1 MKYKLS
7 LRIENISNMKN
18 KLISIILLVF
28 LAIFTSCSKINLFS
42 KTETP
47 HHYNIL
53 KIINDTMTN
62 NPKYA
67 LELLN
72 SIDQTTLEYDFSI
85 QEFHEYQI
93 LLSEANYK
101 NFINQTNYDEITK
114 ANKYFDS
121 LSVQY
126 PKNIDIRYLNAKS
139 HYYKAVGLEELE
151 KTKEAFND
159 YLKSLELL
167 DEIYL
172 KENKINEKLSN
183 NIKHFK
189 ALIYTRLGDI
199 LYWHDVYNPA
209 IECITNANKLFSEE
223 NNQNALSRNNIIL
236 AVIYGLNYNH
246 DKALYH
252 LSIADSILEAN
263 NVSTSLKNDI
273 ERVKASVMYNI
284 GYKDDAF
291 NSIIKQYKTLENPE
305 QIMEAAGVLGDM
317 YYSKK
322 IYDSAIYYYEKYFPN
337 NKFSKINAANNIIE
351 ISIITGDDELI
362 AKYAPSLAE
371 ETNKEI
377 MLSSIKTELSSL
389 YHQYY
394 TNKNDYKFYTKL
406 FKHLILISI
415 IAVVFFIF
423 GLNLITLKKKR
434 YNKEI
439 SEKSEYIN
447 LLQKKINNASSENK
461 HIKLQIKNLEDEI
474 IDIKN
479 KNSINYISFE
489 QKIESIKNQPI
500 YKRLQD
506 ISTDSTIKT
515 NTLYPDLQLTTFEQK
530 ELIELFN
537 TTFDNGFSKII
548 SEHSGLKYYDMLYF
562 CLYIIGLDE
571 KRISAVTGKT
581 YNAIWNRTKKIQEI
595 LGSDK
600 KIKDI
605 IKKELNY

>member
-1 MKYKLS
+1 MKSK
-7 LRIENISNMKN
+7 SN
-18 KLISIILLVF
+18 
-28 LAIFTSCSKINLFS
+28 
-42 KTETP
+42 
-47 HHYNIL
+47 
-53 KIINDTMTN
+53 
-62 NPKYA
+62 
-67 LELLN
+67 
-72 SIDQTTLEYDFSI
+72 
-85 QEFHEYQI
+85 
-93 LLSEANYK
+93 
-101 NFINQTNYDEITK
+101 
-114 ANKYFDS
+114 
-121 LSVQY
+121 
-126 PKNIDIRYLNAKS
+126 
-139 HYYKAVGLEELE
+139 
-151 KTKEAFND
+151 
-159 YLKSLELL
+159 
-167 DEIYL
+167 
-172 KENKINEKLSN
+172 
-183 NIKHFK
+183 
-189 ALIYTRLGDI
+189 
-199 LYWHDVYNPA
+199 
-209 IECITNANKLFSEE
+209 
-223 NNQNALSRNNIIL
+223 
-236 AVIYGLNYNH
+236 
-246 DKALYH
+246 
-252 LSIADSILEAN
+252 
-263 NVSTSLKNDI
+263 
-273 ERVKASVMYNI
+273 
-284 GYKDDAF
+284 
-291 NSIIKQYKTLENPE
+291 
-305 QIMEAAGVLGDM
+305 
-317 YYSKK
+317 
-322 IYDSAIYYYEKYFPN
+322 
-337 NKFSKINAANNIIE
+337 
-351 ISIITGDDELI
+351 
-362 AKYAPSLAE
+362 
-371 ETNKEI
+371 
-377 MLSSIKTELSSL
+377 
-389 YHQYY
+389 
-394 TNKNDYKFYTKL
+394 
-406 FKHLILISI
+406 
-415 IAVVFFIF
+415 FFIF